1 MHPHL
6 LHNEEIRPVTE
17 RFLSPGQAGL
27 LNGWGVFSTLRV
39 INGVMF
45 AWPRHYQRMERDA
58 RLLGVPLPDASSL
71 ERRLYRLIAANQA
84 LESTLRVC
92 VVRNTGGPFDAP
104 DQACDH
110 DVIAFTKNL
119 AQWGTHVRLGLVANG
134 RFAACPFR
142 GTKVLSWSMNL
153 RWYEQARQQGLDEVV
168 LLNEHGHV
176 AELTSANIFLVRGT
190 EILTPPLTS
199 GCLPGITREVLLQ
212 VDVPG
217 YRVREADLTP
227 ADLESAEEV
236 FISSSTRETLP
247 VSHIEGLA
255 VPFIAPTGGA
265 GRFAAHQA
273 LVACMRRYAERHA
286 ASAHG
291 LADWQATVV

>member
-6 LHNEEIRPVTE
+6 LHNEEIRPVTD

-39 INGVMF
+39 MDGVLF
-45 AWPRHYQRMERDA
+45 EWPRHYQRMERDA
-58 RLLGVPLPDASSL
+58 RLLGVPLPASAPL
-71 ERRLYRLIAANQA
+71 EQQLYRLIAANHA
-84 LESTLRVC
+84 PESTLRVC
-92 VVRNTGGPFDAP
+92 VVRNTGGPFDASNLTR
-104 DQACDH
+104 DH

-119 AQWGTHVRLGLVANG
+119 AQWGAHVRLGLVPNG

-153 RWYEQARQQGLDEVV
+153 RWYEQARAQGLDEVV

-176 AELTSANIFLVRGT
+176 AELTSANIFAVRGT

-199 GCLPGITREVLLQ
+199 GCLPGITREVLLE

-227 ADLESAEEV
+227 HDLSQAGEV

-247 VSHIEGLA
+247 VSHIEGLSLRY
-255 VPFIAPTGGA
+255 IAPDGGPA
-265 GRFAAHQA
+265 RQAAHHA
-273 LVACMRRYAERHA
+273 LTTYMRAYAERHR
-286 ASAHG
+286 
-291 LADWQATVV
+291 ATVAL

>member
-6 LHNEEIRPVTE
+6 LHNEEIRPVTD

-39 INGVMF
+39 MEGVLF
-45 AWPRHYQRMERDA
+45 EWPRHYQRLERDA
-58 RLLGVPLPDASSL
+58 HLLGVPLPASNEL
-71 ERRLYRLIAANQA
+71 EHSLYRLIAANQA
-84 LESTLRVC
+84 FESTLRVC
-92 VVRNTGGPFDAP
+92 IVRNTGGPFDAP
-104 DQACDH
+104 GQSRTY

-119 AQWGTHVRLGLVANG
+119 TAWGAHVRLGLVENG

-142 GTKVLSWSMNL
+142 GTKVLAWSMNL
-153 RWYEQARQQGLDEVV
+153 RWYEQARQAGLDEVV

-176 AELTSANIFLVRGT
+176 AELTSANIFAVTGR

-199 GCLPGITREVLLQ
+199 GCLPGITREVLLE

-217 YRVREADLTP
+217 YRVREANLSP
-227 ADLESAEEV
+227 ADLAAADEL

-247 VSHIEGLA
+247 VSHIEGLTIC
-255 VPFIAPTGGA
+255 FIPPAGGP
-265 GRFAAHQA
+265 GRQAAHQTLTA
-273 LVACMRRYAERHA
+273 YMRQYVARQQTPV
-286 ASAHG
+286 G
-291 LADWQATVV
+291 L